1 MEKELIDIALK
12 EVAKKYTDSPAT
24 TDAGVVLRTIVR
36 FLPIG
41 LIVKMFAAKLSK

>member
-12 EVAKKYTDSPAT
+12 KAAQKYADSPAT
-24 TDAGVVLRTIVR
+24 TNAGVVLRTIVR
-36 FLPIG
+36 FLPIS

>member
-24 TDAGVVLRTIVR
+24 TNAGIVLRTIVR
-36 FLPIG
+36 FLPVS
-41 LIVKMFAAKLSK
+41 LIVKLFAAKLSK